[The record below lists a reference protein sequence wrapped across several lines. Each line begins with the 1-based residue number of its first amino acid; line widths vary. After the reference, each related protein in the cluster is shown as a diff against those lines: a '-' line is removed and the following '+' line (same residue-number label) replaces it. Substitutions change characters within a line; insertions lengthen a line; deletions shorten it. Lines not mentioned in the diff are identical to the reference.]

1 MTSPP
6 AGAEPVSVRIGGG
19 SRRAAVL
26 SPDMAVWDGGAFFA
40 PVTEILVGAGYRVT
54 VFDSLS
60 LLGEIGGNGISRTP
74 GRDFEAHAARWAAAL
89 EREGPFDLIGGV
101 AFGGATALRLLAAGR
116 SPALL
121 LSAPY
126 RADPVLD
133 ARLGAIA
140 ALAAAGDLPAAQRLM
155 LRRVTADPGPGTAHP
170 GPAAAPAGDVPAA
183 SGVVTAEAVRFAH
196 GLSLLSGLDLSRRPR
211 PAGRVLHLYGEH
223 SQLVSRRHS
232 LPDRPPRLRS
242 LTVPGAGMRP
252 QHDNPRFVERAVHSF
267 LKEVAP

>member
-1 MTSPP
+1 VW
-6 AGAEPVSVRIGGG
+6 G
-19 SRRAAVL
+19 RRAA
-26 SPDMAVWDGGAFFA
+26 
-40 PVTEILVGAGYRVT
+40 
-54 VFDSLS
+54 
-60 LLGEIGGNGISRTP
+60 
-74 GRDFEAHAARWAAAL
+74 AA
-89 EREGPFDLIGGV
+89 
-101 AFGGATALRLLAAGR
+101 
-116 SPALL
+116 
-121 LSAPY
+121 
-126 RADPVLD
+126 
-133 ARLGAIA
+133 
-140 ALAAAGDLPAAQRLM
+140 
-155 LRRVTADPGPGTAHP
+155 

-183 SGVVTAEAVRFAH
+183 GGVVTAEAVRFAH